1 MLNGVDNLYFPELT
15 TAAGATLY
23 TPTIYDP
30 DTGQTQTVTINVY
43 PSGQTDM
50 FTVTAGSTS
59 LSSSPSLSSSLHHHH
74 HRNLQFLDCFR
85 LH

>member
-1 MLNGVDNLYFPELT
+1 MTLNGVTNVYFPELT

-30 DTGQTQTVTINVY
+30 DAGQTQTITINVY

-50 FTVTAGSTS
+50 FTVTGSM
-59 LSSSPSLSSSLHHHH
+59 LSSFFIQLGNRISISSY
-74 HRNLQFLDCFR
+74 
-85 LH
+85 